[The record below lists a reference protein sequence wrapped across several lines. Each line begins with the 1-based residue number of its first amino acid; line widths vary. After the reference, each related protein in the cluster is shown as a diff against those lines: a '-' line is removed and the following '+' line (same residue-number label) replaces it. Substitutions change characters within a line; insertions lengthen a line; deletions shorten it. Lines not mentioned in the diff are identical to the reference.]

1 MVVRSGVP
9 KDGRGAATS
18 RRHPRAVAVPLSGPE
33 NAVSRPGVPGRPVTP
48 TVIGRQVVL
57 EEIDATPDGSR
68 AVVVRRSVHGD
79 TYRSHLWIVR
89 LDDRADGRSR
99 VARRETTRP
108 GTGSTAGT
116 GGSGRELPLTRG
128 AVRDTEPR
136 VSPDGR
142 RLAFLRAFP
151 DEPDRRSAILV
162 LDLDGGEPWM
172 LVAAVRGA
180 SGLAWSPDGR
190 HLAYIASADPA
201 RFIVGKEV
209 PGRSPTAR
217 VIRRIDW
224 RWNEVGHLD
233 RWGHAWTV
241 AVREGAKPRRL
252 TSGDWGAREPAWSPD
267 GRWIAF
273 TADRGP
279 EADLRPR
286 TSIWRVPTSGGEP
299 VEIIA
304 LAGPAHSP
312 AWSPDGRLVACIGV
326 DVADA
331 LDDAQPGLFV
341 GPADGSGPARA
352 LAPTLDLPVGAWNDT
367 DLNGW
372 TSDPRTGPA
381 WLGPGRIAALVTER
395 GRCLPWIFPVDPET
409 GSPTGDPAPVAR
421 ADAACWAVAAAGS
434 AVVALG
440 TLEDRAQ
447 EVLTFGDAGGRA
459 YVGARGDAGGRA
471 YVGAHGDAG
480 GNADAA
486 GHGHG
491 RADAGAPGRPRVRST
506 LGSTWQRGL
515 LLPAM
520 RDLLAPGAGGPIE
533 CWLASPPGVGDAP
546 LPTIVDIHGGPLGGW
561 APTPSLEV
569 SILVSSGYRVLLP
582 NIRGS
587 AAYGAAWIR
596 PLLGDWGGV
605 DADDVHAAVDHVVE
619 LGLADADRLGLLGLS
634 YGGFLVNWLVGTS
647 DRFRAAVSENG
658 VTNQVNDWANSD
670 SGPEF
675 DRAALLG
682 EPTTDEGVAALWR
695 QSPLRH
701 VARIRTPLLFLQAEA
716 DLRCP
721 AADNEQLFVALR
733 WLRREVEYV
742 LYPDEYHTY
751 AITGRPDRRVD
762 RMARMLA
769 WFDRFLAAERT
780 DAMTSDSGP
789 TPSGR
794 PAVPRAA
801 RARGGS
807 VLADVLPDIR
817 KRG

>member
-33 NAVSRPGVPGRPVTP
+33 GAVSRPGVPGRPVTP
-48 TVIGRQVVL
+48 TVIRRQVVL

-99 VARRETTRP
+99 AERHDTTRP
-108 GTGSTAGT
+108 GTGGAG
-116 GGSGRELPLTRG
+116 GIGRELPLTRG
-128 AVRDTEPR
+128 AVHDTEPR

-224 RWNEVGHLD
+224 RGNEVGHID
-233 RWGHAWTV
+233 RWGHIWTV
-241 AVREGAKPRRL
+241 AVREGARARRL

-273 TADRGP
+273 TADLGP
-279 EADLRPR
+279 EADLHPR
-286 TSIWRVPTSGGEP
+286 TTIWGVPTSGGEP
-299 VEIIA
+299 VELIA

-312 AWSPDGRLVACIGV
+312 AWSPDGRLVACVGV
-326 DVADA
+326 DVVDA

-341 GPADGSGPARA
+341 GPADGSRPARA

-381 WLGPGRIAALVTER
+381 WLGPDRVAALVTER

-421 ADAACWAVAAAGS
+421 ADAACWAVAVAGGT
-434 AVVALG
+434 VVALG

-447 EVLTFGDAGGRA
+447 EVLTFGD
-459 YVGARGDAGGRA
+459 VG
-471 YVGAHGDAG
+471 
-480 GNADAA
+480 
-486 GHGHG
+486 G
-491 RADAGAPGRPRVRST
+491 RADAGAHDRAGGHADAGGRDRPRVRSMI
-506 LGSTWQRGL
+506 GSTWQRGL
-515 LLPAM
+515 LHPAM
-520 RDLLAPGAGGPIE
+520 RDLLAPGDRGPIE
-533 CWLASPPGVGDAP
+533 CWLASPPGAGDAP
-546 LPTIVDIHGGPLGGW
+546 LPMVADIHGGPLGGW

-587 AAYGAAWIR
+587 AGYGAAWIR
-596 PLLGDWGGV
+596 PLLGDWGGA
-605 DADDVHAAVDHVVE
+605 DAADVHAAVGHVVA
-619 LGLADADRLGLLGLS
+619 LGLADRDRLGLLGFS

-658 VTNQVNDWANSD
+658 VTNQVSDWANSD

-695 QSPLRH
+695 QSPLRR
-701 VARIRTPLLFLQAEA
+701 VARIRTPLLLLQAEA

-751 AITGRPDRRVD
+751 AVTGRPDRRVD

-769 WFDRFLAAERT
+769 WFDRFLAAER
-780 DAMTSDSGP
+780 
-789 TPSGR
+789 
-794 PAVPRAA
+794 
-801 RARGGS
+801 RGGAEGEAAS
-807 VLADVLPDIR
+807 R
-817 KRG
+817 R